1 MLKTDLDMGPP
12 RTDILNMFKTLMPTM
27 IVLAGIGQLLLS
39 LASLAIPR
47 MLHWRQE
54 LTAVSPLTRSLFWT
68 YAAYTLG
75 IHICFAAISILAPH
89 ELTRGDVLATA
100 ITGFI
105 ALYWGVRLV
114 LQFTWY
120 DRTVVGERILFRV
133 AEIGLVALFAAL
145 TLIYGAAALRS
156 LWQ

>member
-1 MLKTDLDMGPP
+1 MLKTDLDTGLA
-12 RTDILNMFKTLMPTM
+12 RADILNMFKTLIPTL
-27 IVLAGIGQLLLS
+27 IVLASIGQLLLS
-39 LASLAIPR
+39 VASLAIPR
-47 MLHWRQE
+47 VLNWRQE

-89 ELTRGDVLATA
+89 ELARGDVLATA

-145 TLIYGAAALRS
+145 TLIYSAAALRG

>member
-1 MLKTDLDMGPP
+1 
-12 RTDILNMFKTLMPTM
+12 MFKTTIPTL

-39 LASLAIPR
+39 VASLAIPGV
-47 MLHWRQE
+47 LNWRQE
-54 LTAVSPLTRSLFWT
+54 LTTVSPLTRSLFWT

-89 ELTRGDVLATA
+89 ELANGGVLATA

-105 ALYWGVRLV
+105 ALYWGTRLL

-120 DRTVVGERILFRV
+120 DRTVVGQRVLFRI
-133 AEIGLVALFAAL
+133 AEIGLVMLFA
-145 TLIYGAAALRS
+145 
-156 LWQ
+156 

>member
-1 MLKTDLDMGPP
+1 MLKTTLDEKHG
-12 RTDILNMFKTLMPTM
+12 RTHILNMFKSLIPTL

-39 LASLAIPR
+39 VASLAIPR
-47 MLHWRQE
+47 VLNWRQE

-75 IHICFAAISILAPH
+75 IHVCFAAISILAPR
-89 ELTRGDVLATA
+89 ELARGGILAAA

-105 ALYWGVRLV
+105 AVYWGVRLL

-120 DRTVVGERILFRV
+120 DRTVVGTRVLFRL

-145 TLIYGAAALRS
+145 TLIYSAATLGN
-156 LWQ
+156 LQQ